1 MRKIYETFG
10 EIAPYTEKLE
20 GILDYAGLYETSA
33 LRFSGF
39 MILYSIAI
47 GLASFGMSFLI
58 FGPLIAIPV
67 GVFGFIGF
75 QGLVYIILV
84 LTADSRAGTVEEILP
99 DALLLMAANI
109 RAGMSMDRAIWL
121 SARPEFGPLEEEIKR
136 VGRRVFGGKSM
147 EEALL
152 GMKTRV
158 KSDIMDRAVR
168 LITEGIKSGGQM
180 AHLLE
185 ETASDIRNSQE
196 MKKEVKSNVMMY
208 SMFIIFAS
216 VLGAPLLFSVS
227 LYFVETT
234 NELWGAQMQGSQKG
248 FEKMGGFI
256 QMKGPQVTIGELQ
269 SFSIACILLTT
280 ISGALIIGLIQN
292 GKTKTGLKY
301 TPLMAGGG
309 LAVFFVTKFLVSS
322 IFGAFIG
329 F

>member
-10 EIAPYTEKLE
+10 EITPYTDRLE
-20 GILDYAGLYETSA
+20 EILNYAGLYETSA

-39 MILYSIAI
+39 MMLYSIAI
-47 GLASFGMSFLI
+47 GIASFALSFIIL
-58 FGPLIAIPV
+58 GLLVAIPV
-67 GVFGFIGF
+67 GLLGFLGF

-136 VGRRVFGGKSM
+136 VGRRVFSGSNM
-147 EEALL
+147 EKALL
-152 GMKTRV
+152 DMKTRI

-168 LITEGIKSGGQM
+168 LITEGIKSGGEM

-185 ETASDIRNSQE
+185 ETASDIRNSQA
-196 MKKEVKSNVMMY
+196 MQKEVKSNVMMY

-216 VLGAPLLFSVS
+216 VLGSPLLFSIS

-234 NELWGAQMQGSQKG
+234 NELWGAQMAGSQEG

-256 QMKGPQVTIGELQ
+256 KMEGPQVTIGELQ
-269 SFSIACILLTT
+269 LFSVACILLTT
-280 ISGALIIGLIQN
+280 ISGSLLIGLIQN
-292 GKTKTGLKY
+292 GETKTGLKY
-301 TPLMAGGG
+301 APMMAGGG
-309 LAVFFVTKFLVSS
+309 LAVFFISKFLVTS
-322 IFGAFIG
+322 IFGAFVG

>member
-10 EIAPYTEKLE
+10 EIVPYTDSLE
-20 GILDYAGLYETSA
+20 DILNYAGLYETSA

-39 MILYSIAI
+39 MLLYSIAVGI
-47 GLASFGMSFLI
+47 TSFSLSFIL
-58 FGPLIAIPV
+58 FGPLLSIPI
-67 GVFGFIGF
+67 GIIGFVGF

-136 VGRRVFGGKSM
+136 VGRKVFSGTTM
-147 EEALL
+147 EKALL
-152 GMKTRV
+152 DMNTRI

-168 LITEGIKSGGQM
+168 LITEGIKSGGEM

-185 ETASDIRNSQE
+185 ETASDIRNSQA
-196 MKKEVKSNVMMY
+196 MQKEVKSNVMMY

-216 VLGAPLLFSVS
+216 VLGSPLLFSIS

-234 NELWGAQMQGSQKG
+234 NELWGAQMSGSQKG

-256 QMKGPQVTIGELQ
+256 KMEGPQITVGELQ
-269 SFSIACILLTT
+269 LFSIACILLTT
-280 ISGALIIGLIQN
+280 VSGSLLIGLIQN
-292 GKTKTGLKY
+292 GESKTGLKY
-301 TPLMAGGG
+301 APIMAGGG
-309 LAVFFVTKFLVSS
+309 LAVFFISKFLVSS
-322 IFGAFIG
+322 IFGAFVG